1 MVSKALRYAALFAIV
16 LSTRGFGL
24 DVGETGP
31 CVVLEDIQP
40 DGSSIE
46 QCIRTPKQKG
56 DFVVLEFFTSKC
68 DDCAANVG
76 IVNTLAGDI
85 AATATTRMVGSDRD
99 AASLN
104 QFLTEHH
111 AQIVIPVSLDTEVN
125 AMKAYGVNAMPT
137 VFVLNSKNKILWK
150 HVGVLSPAD
159 VAAIKTVVK

>member
-1 MVSKALRYAALFAIV
+1 MVSKALRYATLFAIV

-40 DGSSIE
+40 DGSSIQ

-56 DFVVLEFFTSKC
+56 EFVVLEFFTSKC
-68 DDCAANVG
+68 EDCAQNVG
-76 IVNTLAGDI
+76 IVNTLAGEI

-99 AASLN
+99 ADSLGK
-104 QFLTEHH
+104 FLQDHH
-111 AQIVIPVSLDTEVN
+111 AQIVVPVSLDLEVN

-137 VFVLNSKNKILWK
+137 VFILNPKNKILWK
-150 HVGVLSPAD
+150 HVGVLSPED
-159 VAAIKTVVK
+159 VAAIKNVVK